1 MFKELDFIL
10 RKNGY
15 LDFDSYLFETYNKID
30 VKNIL
35 SEKDDDIDGFWIE
48 INGKEYMFK
57 TCTKKEAIKEILAS
71 EMLEYVGIEHASYD
85 LACINGDYGVITR
98 NLKKDY
104 CNYISGDELVQTYYE
119 FIDPDVIKDKDDFDK
134 RFNNLSDIWDM
145 LEIKY
150 YSHPNKKNIVKEVM
164 YKLTE
169 KFMFDILTC
178 QWDGASYNW
187 VIEESENFA
196 TLFPIHDNEKM
207 LDGLNVSYEFNEN
220 LKVEED
226 YEIHKRTKYKYLD
239 EIRKFLQYSDERFR
253 YEFKNLVDTLTPN
266 NIRYIFR
273 GIENNIGEKIDF
285 KIKNEI
291 ISMYEYIHGELS
303 KILEEELSRKR

>member
-1 MFKELDFIL
+1 MFNELDFIF

-15 LDFDSYLFETYNKID
+15 LDFDSYLFETYNNVD

-35 SEKDDDIDGFWIE
+35 LEKNDDALWIE

-57 TCTKKEAIKEILAS
+57 NCTKKEAIKEILAA

-85 LACINGDYGVITR
+85 LACINGEYGVITR

-104 CNYISGDELVQTYYE
+104 CNYISGDDLIATYYE
-119 FIDPDVIKDKDDFDK
+119 FIDPDVIKDKDDYDN
-134 RFNNLSDIWDM
+134 RFNNLEDIWDM

-150 YSHPNKKNIVKEVM
+150 YSHPNKKNMVKEIM
-164 YKLTE
+164 HGLTE

-178 QWDGASYNW
+178 QWDGAPYNW
-187 VIEESENFA
+187 IIEESA
-196 TLFPIHDNEKM
+196 DYAKLFPIHDNEKM
-207 LDGLNVSYEFNEN
+207 LDGLNTGYDFISN

-226 YEIHKRTKYKYLD
+226 YDKHKRTKYKYFD
-239 EIRKFLQYSDERFR
+239 EAKKFLQYSDSRFVD
-253 YEFKNLVDTLTPN
+253 EFKNLLETLTPN
-266 NIRYIFR
+266 NIRYLLI
-273 GIENNIGEKIDF
+273 GIENKIGGKIDF

-291 ISMYEYIHGELS
+291 ISMYEYLYNKLIG
-303 KILEEELSRKR
+303 ILQEELSIKR